1 MSGKSEQR
9 KSGRRAR
16 LSLTPDER
24 TQYSLD
30 IAEHIFSSNLM
41 LRVRHVGCYLPTDEE
56 VNTWPLIERAWR
68 MKKRIFVPV
77 LKKKRRMDFVEIDS
91 GTPLGSNWY
100 GLDEP
105 GAGKKI
111 PACRLDIVLMPLVA
125 FDRTGNRIGMG
136 GGYFDREFAFL
147 KHRRKYRRPKLI
159 GLAFSCQK
167 VGSVCAS
174 PWDVPLFQVYS
185 ENGAELHR

>member
-1 MSGKSEQR
+1 MQ
-9 KSGRRAR
+9 
-16 LSLTPDER
+16 
-24 TQYSLD
+24 
-30 IAEHIFSSNLM
+30 
-41 LRVRHVGCYLPTDEE
+41 RVRHVGCYLPTDEE

-77 LKKKRRMDFVEIDS
+77 LKKKSRMDFVEIES

-105 GAGKKI
+105 ATGKKM
-111 PACRLDIVLMPLVA
+111 PARRLDIVLMPLVA

-147 KHRRKYRRPKLI
+147 KHRKKYRRPKLI

-185 ENGAELHR
+185 ENGAELLR